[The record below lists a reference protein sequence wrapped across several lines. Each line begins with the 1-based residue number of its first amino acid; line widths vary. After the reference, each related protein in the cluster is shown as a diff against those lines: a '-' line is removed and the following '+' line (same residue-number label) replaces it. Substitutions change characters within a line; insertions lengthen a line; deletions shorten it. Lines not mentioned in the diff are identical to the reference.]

1 MEFDV
6 SLTKDKELVLFHDSQ
21 VQVRLDFEKIVRLL
35 ITLTVRAKIRQESQV
50 VSQELRNMTA
60 SELKQAQVSFC
71 N

>member
-6 SLTKDKELVLFHDSQ
+6 SLTKDNELVLFHDSQ
-21 VQVRLDFEKIVRLL
+21 VQVRLDFEKIVRLR
-35 ITLTVRAKIRQESQV
+35 ITLTVRAKIRQEGQV

-60 SELKQAQVSFC
+60 SELKQAQVSFY